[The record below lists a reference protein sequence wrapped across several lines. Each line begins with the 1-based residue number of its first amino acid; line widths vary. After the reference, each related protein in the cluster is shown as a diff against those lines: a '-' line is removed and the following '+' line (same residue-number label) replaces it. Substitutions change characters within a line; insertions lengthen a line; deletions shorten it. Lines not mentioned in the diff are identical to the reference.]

1 MDPISSLLMYFIE
14 YIRDEVRKYE
24 VTLAP
29 YSNPV
34 FFDRVTFI
42 RLLIGPSSSIRLL
55 IGREFHHFH
64 KS

>member
-1 MDPISSLLMYFIE
+1 MYVALFNIYTLE
-14 YIRDEVRKYE
+14 VIRDEVRKYE